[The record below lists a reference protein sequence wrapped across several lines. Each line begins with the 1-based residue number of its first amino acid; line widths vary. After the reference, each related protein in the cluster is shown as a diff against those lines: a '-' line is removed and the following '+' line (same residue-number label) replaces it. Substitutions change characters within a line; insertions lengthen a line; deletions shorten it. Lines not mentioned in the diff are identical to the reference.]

1 MSQQGKLKRYLLILE
16 RLQHAPTLAEL
27 SEHLT
32 DEGFE
37 LNNRTIQRDLAELRD
52 EFGVDTVYDR
62 SSNTYSIT
70 MDEEDLPG
78 LMQLLERAQLLEL
91 VRDGGQGL
99 GELRRCIHF
108 EELGRLRGIKHIAP
122 LLRTIRERREVKVL
136 YQKFYADT
144 AKTFRIQPHLLKEY
158 RGRWYVLGPSA
169 EHGRPIAL
177 GLDRIKEITMLA
189 KRFKRYDRKI
199 AELYDQAIGVD
210 TSPEVPERIVLRFNA
225 MQAPYAKALP
235 LHPSQQVEEED
246 EDGAT
251 ITLFVM
257 ANFEL
262 RQIILALGNAVRVLE
277 PKYLAKEIKQAH
289 LEAARQYGK

>member
-27 SEHLT
+27 SEHLS

-37 LNNRTIQRDLAELRD
+37 LNYRTIQRDLAELRD

-70 MDEEDLPG
+70 GDEEDLPG

-122 LLRTIRERREVKVL
+122 LLRAIRERREVKVL
-136 YQKFYADT
+136 YRKFYADT

-169 EHGRPIAL
+169 EHVRPIAL
-177 GLDRIKEITMLA
+177 GLDRIKEITLLA

-246 EDGAT
+246 KDGAT

-289 LEAARQYGK
+289 LDAARQYGK

>member
-32 DEGFE
+32 DQGFE
-37 LNNRTIQRDLAELRD
+37 LNKRTIQRDLAELRD

-62 SSNTYSIT
+62 SRNTYRIT
-70 MDEEDLPG
+70 GDEEDLPG

-122 LLRTIRERREVKVL
+122 LLRAIRERREVKVL
-136 YQKFYADT
+136 YQKFYADA
-144 AKTFRIQPHLLKEY
+144 AKAFRIQPHLLKEY

-169 EHGRPIAL
+169 EHVRPIAL
-177 GLDRIKEITMLA
+177 GLDRIKEITVLA
-189 KRFKRYDRKI
+189 KRFKRHDGKI
-199 AELYDQAIGVD
+199 AELYDQTIGVD

-235 LHPSQQVEEED
+235 LHPSQQVEQED

-251 ITLFVM
+251 ISLFVM

-262 RQIILALGNAVRVLE
+262 RQIILALGNAVRVME
-277 PKYLAKEIKQAH
+277 PKYLAKAIKLAH
-289 LEAARQYGK
+289 LEAAQQYG

>member
-16 RLQHAPTLAEL
+16 RLKHAPTLAEL
-27 SEHLT
+27 SEHLS

-37 LNNRTIQRDLAELRD
+37 LNYRTIQRDLAELRD

-70 MDEEDLPG
+70 GDEEDLPG

-99 GELRRCIHF
+99 GELRRYIHF

-122 LLRTIRERREVKVL
+122 LLRAIRERREVKVL

-144 AKTFRIQPHLLKEY
+144 AKRFRIQPHLLKEY

-169 EHGRPIAL
+169 EHVRPIAL

-210 TSPEVPERIVLRFNA
+210 TSPEVPERSAAAASFPTGGGRGQGRSHHHAVRDGQLRA
-225 MQAPYAKALP
+225 AADHPRLGQCRACAGAEVPGQGDQA
-235 LHPSQQVEEED
+235 
-246 EDGAT
+246 G
-251 ITLFVM
+251 
-257 ANFEL
+257 
-262 RQIILALGNAVRVLE
+262 ALGRRPAVREVT
-277 PKYLAKEIKQAH
+277 AFH
-289 LEAARQYGK
+289 HDMFCHGGF

>member
-16 RLQHAPTLAEL
+16 RLKHAPTLAEL
-27 SEHLT
+27 SEHLS

-37 LNNRTIQRDLAELRD
+37 LNYRTIQRDLAELRD

-70 MDEEDLPG
+70 GDEEDLPG

-99 GELRRCIHF
+99 GELRRYIHF

-122 LLRTIRERREVKVL
+122 LLRAIRERREVKVL

-144 AKTFRIQPHLLKEY
+144 AKRFRIQPHLLKEY

-169 EHGRPIAL
+169 EHVRPIAL

-246 EDGAT
+246 KDGAT